1 MQDSIYTI
9 PISEVFEPKCGCPI
23 CAMRDTLEQR
33 CIDYI
38 LGAAMMEP
46 DVRIETNK
54 TGFCKDHFE
63 MMMKKRNRLALALML
78 ESHLAELDR
87 KIMDAKSIGNLFDKN
102 ARAKKVSK
110 VNNSCY
116 VCDKIDWAMERMIA
130 TVYRLYENERSFREL
145 FAAQEYLCL
154 PHYEMLCAGAA
165 QQMGKKYL
173 NDFIKTSTALTR
185 NHLQALNG
193 DISHFCKMFDY
204 RNNGEDADWG
214 NSRDAI
220 ERTVGFLTA
229 RQPK

>member
-33 CIDYI
+33 CVDYI

-54 TGFCKDHFE
+54 TGFCREHFE

-87 KIMDAKSIGNLFDKN
+87 KIMDGKSIGNLFDKN

-110 VNNSCY
+110 VTNSCY
-116 VCDKIDWAMERMIA
+116 VCNKIDWAMERMIA
-130 TVYRLYENERSFREL
+130 TVYRLYENERSFRQL
-145 FAAQEYLCL
+145 FAEQEYLCL
-154 PHYEMLCAGAA
+154 PHYEMLCSGAA

-185 NHLQALNG
+185 NHLHQLNH

-220 ERTVGFLTA
+220 ERTVEFLTA